1 MITPLFYVE
10 DHLGLGSP
18 NTYAV
23 YYSAFEGRRVLM
35 DVHEVTYTFN
45 MTAKEL
51 DDQLASGNWKKVER
65 DD

>member
-1 MITPLFYVE
+1 MTTPLFYVE

-23 YYSAFEGRRVLM
+23 YYSAFEGRRVLV
-35 DVHEVTYTFN
+35 DVHDLNYIIN

-51 DDQLASGNWKKVER
+51 DDQLVTGNWKRVTR
-65 DD
+65 

>member
-1 MITPLFYVE
+1 MTTPLFYVE
-10 DHLGLGSP
+10 DHLGLGTP

-23 YYSAFEGRRVLM
+23 YYSAFEGRRVLR
-35 DVHEVTYTFN
+35 DVHDLNYIIN

-65 DD
+65 